1 MANPFKSE
9 FDELKSLGLTPQQI
23 KEAVEANKTLT
34 DKATKLETDLDSV
47 RTELATA
54 SNSFTETKS
63 RLDALEANSRI
74 KKDPPEPR
82 SYTSVLDDEDKAFNE
97 RFSDRAQ
104 PLAAATM
111 MVGRNTAKME
121 ARMSLRGQ
129 YMKTSGGR
137 ISLETLWDR
146 WMPEIEDAAN
156 KTNSPELINSKT
168 WINIFDYIKGKHI
181 SEMLNAPETFI
192 ESVSTATDGRVGN
205 DPPPEKLN
213 EEELATVKK
222 MQRQTPNMTPE
233 KYLETKK
240 KMKFVNV

>member
-23 KEAVEANKTLT
+23 KEAVEAKKALEE
-34 DKATKLETDLDSV
+34 KATKLETDLGTV
-47 RTELATA
+47 RTELETA
-54 SNSFTETKS
+54 NNSFNETKN
-63 RLDALEANSRI
+63 RLDALEANSRV
-74 KKDPPEPR
+74 KKNDEPKN
-82 SYTSVLDDEDKAFNE
+82 YTSVLDDEEKAFNE
-97 RFSDRAQ
+97 RFADKAQ
-104 PLAAATM
+104 PLAVATM

-121 ARMSLRGQ
+121 ARLSLRGQ
-129 YMKTSGGR
+129 YMKTAGGR

-192 ESVSTATDGRVGN
+192 ETVSTETHGRVGN
-205 DPPPEKLN
+205 EPPPEKLN
-213 EEELATVKK
+213 DEELATVAK
-222 MQRQTPNMTPE
+222 MQRQASHITPE